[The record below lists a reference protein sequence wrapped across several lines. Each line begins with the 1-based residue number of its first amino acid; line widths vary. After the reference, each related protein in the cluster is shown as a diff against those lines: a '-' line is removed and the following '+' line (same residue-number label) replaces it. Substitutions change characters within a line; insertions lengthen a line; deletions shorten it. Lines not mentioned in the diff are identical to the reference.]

1 MKLSERQANG
11 LKTWTR
17 GEMVDYAAIKAGRE
31 IGTKA
36 TISSLCLNKLIVR
49 NAGVDA
55 GYQLTAR
62 GLEELGRCGFSVTE
76 RMVL

>member
-36 TISSLCLNKLIVR
+36 TISSLCLHKLVVR
-49 NAGVDA
+49 NSGVDA
-55 GYQLTAR
+55 GYQLTAL
-62 GLEELGRCGFSVTE
+62 GVEELGRRGFTGLKEVA
-76 RMVL
+76 L